1 MITTAWRGAYK
12 KNEVG
17 DPNKGC
23 YGLKVPI
30 DDREKYFEKDWD
42 YIVLELEGNV
52 QEFKVNIN
60 KSSFWGP
67 SCRELIHKS
76 IKQWFLKNNIS
87 PWERGKPPRIR
98 LEKIN
103 NNRFKALL
111 DK

>member
-1 MITTAWRGAYK
+1 M
-12 KNEVG
+12 
-17 DPNKGC
+17 
-23 YGLKVPI
+23 
-30 DDREKYFEKDWD
+30 
-42 YIVLELEGNV
+42 
-52 QEFKVNIN
+52 NIN

-67 SCRELIHKS
+67 SCRELIHKN